1 MGQGNPRY
9 VYAQGEGLIESSPAE
24 KDLVLVDEKS
34 GRCSLEGQLYPELHQ
49 QRCGSRE
56 GGDCPLYS
64 ALMRPL
70 LEYCIQVWGPQHRK
84 YVELLERGLKS
95 SAKMIKG
102 VENLSCET
110 G

>member
-1 MGQGNPRY
+1 VLHLDEHSPRY
-9 VYAQGEGLIESSPAE
+9 VYRRGERLIESSPAE

-64 ALMRPL
+64 ALMRPHL
-70 LEYCIQVWGPQHRK
+70 VYCTWVCGPSHK
-84 YVELLERGLKS
+84 KDTELLER
-95 SAKMIKG
+95 
-102 VENLSCET
+102 VQRRP
-110 G
+110 